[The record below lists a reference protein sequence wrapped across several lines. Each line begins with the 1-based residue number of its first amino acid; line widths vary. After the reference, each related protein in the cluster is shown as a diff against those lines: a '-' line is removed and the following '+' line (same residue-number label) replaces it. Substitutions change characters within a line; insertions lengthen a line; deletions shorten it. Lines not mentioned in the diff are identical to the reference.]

1 MAAGTAIA
9 VLVCVVAGVGGGVQA
24 AVMGKFGERIGVV
37 EAVAFSSVVTTSV
50 ALASVLVYRQ
60 SLDGVADGLRA
71 PPWLWIGGVM
81 SALIVFAVAL
91 APPRIGTTTT
101 IALVIAGNLVGAVVI
116 DRYGLFGL
124 ERIGLSWTRVLG
136 VLLLG
141 VGAALTLR
149 RA

>member
-1 MAAGTAIA
+1 MGAGTALA
-9 VLVCVVAGVGGGVQA
+9 VLVCIVAGIGGGVQA

-50 ALASVLVYRQ
+50 AFASVLVYRQ
-60 SLDGVADGLRA
+60 TLSGVADGLRA

-81 SALIVFAVAL
+81 SALIVFAIAL

-101 IALVIAGNLVGAVVI
+101 VALVIAGNLVGAVVI

-124 ERIGLSWTRVLG
+124 ERIGLTWTRVVG
-136 VLLLG
+136 VLLLA

>member
-1 MAAGTAIA
+1 MAAGTALA
-9 VLVCVVAGVGGGVQA
+9 VLVCIVAGLGGGVQA
-24 AVMGKFGERIGVV
+24 AAMGRFGERIGVV
-37 EAVAFSSVVTTSV
+37 EAVAFSSLVTTSV
-50 ALASVLVYRQ
+50 ALASVVVYRQ
-60 SLDGVADGLRA
+60 TLSGVADGLRA

-141 VGAALTLR
+141 LGAALTLR

>member
-141 VGAALTLR
+141 LGAALTLR